1 LIALGVAGVMIGGFL
16 LVKKM
21 KKWEKF

>member
-21 KKWEKF
+21 KKWKKF